1 MDGCLCS
8 QSCQLVNMN
17 RITKSILLLV
27 VVPSATTIEDS
38 DTRFNFFHDNDVQFW
53 FKEELVCKKPRT
65 IKLNINDNLHIK
77 NISVGLN

>member
-1 MDGCLCS
+1 
-8 QSCQLVNMN
+8 MN

-38 DTRFNFFHDNDVQFW
+38 DTRFNFFYDNDVQFW
-53 FKEELVCKKPRT
+53 FKEELVCKKSRT